1 VSRQPEFSYGGQ
13 AVIEGVMIRGQ
24 NHYSLAVR
32 REDGTITHLQ
42 EPLNT
47 YFTGK
52 LRKIPLIRGFLALLE
67 TLILGIK
74 ALNQSATLA
83 MVDQTAEGQKEMS
96 PWVLAM
102 TLAISLIIGIGIFF
116 VVPQLIVTPIHSI
129 VHSDILINLI
139 EGLLR
144 LVILVGYI
152 WVISFMENI
161 KRVFCYHGAEHM
173 AVHTYEAG
181 LALEISNV
189 RKFGTPHPRCGTA
202 FLLTVVL
209 VSIIA
214 FMFLGWPELHWRI
227 ISRIALLPVIAA
239 ISYEFIRF
247 SGLHQTW
254 WIARQMAVPGL
265 VLQRLT
271 TRQPDDSQI
280 EVAISAME
288 AAIAADTGQEYVV
301 RFNKLDEGDSQTP
314 ALVD

>member
-1 VSRQPEFSYGGQ
+1 MSRQPEFSYGGQ

-42 EPLNT
+42 ESLNT

-129 VHSDILINLI
+129 MQSDILINVI

-265 VLQRLT
+265 ILQRLT

-314 ALVD
+314 TLVD

>member
-1 VSRQPEFSYGGQ
+1 MQ
-13 AVIEGVMIRGQ
+13 
-24 NHYSLAVR
+24 
-32 REDGTITHLQ
+32 
-42 EPLNT
+42 
-47 YFTGK
+47 
-52 LRKIPLIRGFLALLE
+52 
-67 TLILGIK
+67 
-74 ALNQSATLA
+74 
-83 MVDQTAEGQKEMS
+83 
-96 PWVLAM
+96 
-102 TLAISLIIGIGIFF
+102 
-116 VVPQLIVTPIHSI
+116 
-129 VHSDILINLI
+129 SDILINVI

-265 VLQRLT
+265 ILQRLT

-280 EVAISAME
+280 EIAISAME

-301 RFNKLDEGDSQTP
+301 RFNKLDEGDSQIP
-314 ALVD
+314 PLVD

>member
-129 VHSDILINLI
+129 VQSDILINVI

-265 VLQRLT
+265 ILQRLT

-314 ALVD
+314 TLVD

>member
-1 VSRQPEFSYGGQ
+1 MSRQPEFSYGGQ

-265 VLQRLT
+265 ILQRLT

-314 ALVD
+314 TLVD

>member
-1 VSRQPEFSYGGQ
+1 MSRQPEFSYGGQ

-67 TLILGIK
+67 TLNLGIK

-129 VHSDILINLI
+129 VQSDILINVI

-265 VLQRLT
+265 ILQRLT

-314 ALVD
+314 TLVD